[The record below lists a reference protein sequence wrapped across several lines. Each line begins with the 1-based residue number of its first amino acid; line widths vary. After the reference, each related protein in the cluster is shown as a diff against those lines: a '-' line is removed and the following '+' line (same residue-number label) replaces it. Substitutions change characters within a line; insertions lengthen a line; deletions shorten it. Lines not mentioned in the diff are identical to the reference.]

1 MVALRRRTMPDR
13 IQRGSD
19 EPTDDRIK
27 ELADAFAEA
36 LLAGDEVGA
45 EIAIREAIDS
55 KLSSAEID
63 EQLIAP
69 ALWLVGELWERG
81 KISVAEEHLA
91 TEISLRVLALQREA
105 HRVMSSR
112 TGRRVLLATPTGE
125 LHVVALRMVENLLRD
140 AGYDVVML
148 GPDVPGEALGDVAK
162 RLRIDVVCLSLTMAG
177 RRSEVLSAIDNVRL
191 VLPSAG
197 FVVGG
202 RGLTD
207 EAHRRPVVHV
217 CNRVSEVVE
226 VVDATVKRSSL
237 N

>member
-1 MVALRRRTMPDR
+1 MPDR

-91 TEISLRVLALQREA
+91 TEIALRVLALQREA
-105 HRVMSSR
+105 HRVMRSR

-140 AGYDVVML
+140 AGYDVLML
-148 GPDVPGEALGDVAK
+148 GPDVPGKALGDVAK

>member
-1 MVALRRRTMPDR
+1 MPDR
-13 IQRGSD
+13 IQRGPD

-27 ELADAFAEA
+27 DLANAFVEA

-45 EIAIREAIDS
+45 EITVREAMDAE
-55 KLSSAEID
+55 LSTAEID
-63 EQLIAP
+63 EEMIAP

-91 TEISLRVLALQREA
+91 TEISVRVLALQREA
-105 HRVMSSR
+105 HRVMRSR

-140 AGYDVVML
+140 AGYDVLML
-148 GPDVPGEALGDVAK
+148 GPDVPGKALGDVAK

>member
-1 MVALRRRTMPDR
+1 
-13 IQRGSD
+13 
-19 EPTDDRIK
+19 
-27 ELADAFAEA
+27 
-36 LLAGDEVGA
+36 
-45 EIAIREAIDS
+45 
-55 KLSSAEID
+55 
-63 EQLIAP
+63 
-69 ALWLVGELWERG
+69 
-81 KISVAEEHLA
+81 
-91 TEISLRVLALQREA
+91 
-105 HRVMSSR
+105 
-112 TGRRVLLATPTGE
+112 
-125 LHVVALRMVENLLRD
+125 MVENLLRD
-140 AGYDVVML
+140 AGYDVLML
-148 GPDVPGEALGDVAK
+148 GPDVPGKALGDVAK

>member
-1 MVALRRRTMPDR
+1 MPDR
-13 IQRGSD
+13 TQD

-69 ALWLVGELWERG
+69 ALWLVGEMWERG
-81 KISVAEEHLA
+81 EISVAEEHLA
-91 TEISLRVLALQREA
+91 TEISVRVLALREA
-105 HRVMSSR
+105 HRVMRSR

-148 GPDVPGEALGDVAK
+148 GPDVPGKA
-162 RLRIDVVCLSLTMAG
+162 
-177 RRSEVLSAIDNVRL
+177 
-191 VLPSAG
+191 
-197 FVVGG
+197 
-202 RGLTD
+202 
-207 EAHRRPVVHV
+207 
-217 CNRVSEVVE
+217 
-226 VVDATVKRSSL
+226 
-237 N
+237 

>member
-1 MVALRRRTMPDR
+1 MPDR
-13 IQRGSD
+13 IQRGPD

-36 LLAGDEVGA
+36 LLAGDEIGA
-45 EIAIREAIDS
+45 EIAICEAIDS
-55 KLSSAEID
+55 ELTSAEID

-81 KISVAEEHLA
+81 KISVAEEHL
-91 TEISLRVLALQREA
+91 
-105 HRVMSSR
+105 
-112 TGRRVLLATPTGE
+112 
-125 LHVVALRMVENLLRD
+125 
-140 AGYDVVML
+140 
-148 GPDVPGEALGDVAK
+148 
-162 RLRIDVVCLSLTMAG
+162 
-177 RRSEVLSAIDNVRL
+177 RL

-202 RGLTD
+202 GGLTD

>member
-1 MVALRRRTMPDR
+1 MPDR
-13 IQRGSD
+13 IQRGPD

-27 ELADAFAEA
+27 ELANAFLEA
-36 LLAGDEVGA
+36 LLAGDEIGA
-45 EIAIREAIDS
+45 EITVREAMDAE
-55 KLSSAEID
+55 LSSAEID
-63 EQLIAP
+63 EEMIAP

-91 TEISLRVLALQREA
+91 TEIALRVLALQREA
-105 HRVMSSR
+105 QRVVRSR
-112 TGRRVLLATPTGE
+112 LGRRVMLATPTGE
-125 LHVVALRMVENLLRD
+125 LHVVALRMVENLLRG

-148 GPDVPGEALGDVAK
+148 GPDVPAKALGDVAR
-162 RLRIDVVCLSLTMAG
+162 RLRIDVVCMSLTMAG
-177 RRSEVLSAIDNVRL
+177 RRSEILSAIDNVRL
-191 VLPSAG
+191 VLPTAG

>member
-1 MVALRRRTMPDR
+1 MPDR
-13 IQRGSD
+13 IQRGPD

-27 ELADAFAEA
+27 ELANAFVEA

-45 EIAIREAIDS
+45 EITVREAMDVG
-55 KLSSAEID
+55 LSSAEID
-63 EQLIAP
+63 EEMIAP

-91 TEISLRVLALQREA
+91 TEIALRVLALQREA
-105 HRVMSSR
+105 QRVVRSR
-112 TGRRVLLATPTGE
+112 LGRRVMLATPTGE
-125 LHVVALRMVENLLRD
+125 LHVVALRMVENLLRG

-148 GPDVPGEALGDVAK
+148 GPDVPAKALGDVAR
-162 RLRIDVVCLSLTMAG
+162 RLRIDVVCMSLTMPG
-177 RRSEVLSAIDNVRL
+177 RRSEILSAIDNVRL
-191 VLPSAG
+191 VLPTAG

-207 EAHRRPVVHV
+207 EAHRRPIVHV

-226 VVDATVKRSSL
+226 VVDATVQRSSL

>member
-1 MVALRRRTMPDR
+1 MADR
-13 IQRGSD
+13 IQRGPD

-36 LLAGDEVGA
+36 LLAGDEVSA
-45 EIAIREAIDS
+45 EIAVREAMDAEFS
-55 KLSSAEID
+55 TAEID
-63 EQLIAP
+63 EKLIAP

-91 TEISLRVLALQREA
+91 TEISVRVLALQREA
-105 HRVMSSR
+105 QRVTRSR
-112 TGRRVLLATPTGE
+112 TGRRVMLATPLGAF
-125 LHVVALRMVENLLRD
+125 HVVALRMVENLLRG
-140 AGYDVVML
+140 AGYDVMML
-148 GPDVPGEALGDVAK
+148 GPDVPAKALGHVAR
-162 RLRIDVVCLSLTMAG
+162 RLRTDVVCMSLTMAG
-177 RRSEVLSAIDNVRL
+177 HRDDILSAIDNVRL

-202 RGLTD
+202 HGLTD
-207 EAHRRPVVHV
+207 EGHRRPLVDV

-226 VVDATVKRSSL
+226 AVDATIKRASL

>member
-1 MVALRRRTMPDR
+1 MPDR
-13 IQRGSD
+13 IQRGPD

-27 ELADAFAEA
+27 ELADAFLEA
-36 LLAGDEVGA
+36 LLAGDEVEA
-45 EIAIREAIDS
+45 EIAVREAMDAE
-55 KLSSAEID
+55 LSSAEID
-63 EQLIAP
+63 EEMIAP

-81 KISVAEEHLA
+81 KISVADEHLA
-91 TEISLRVLALQREA
+91 TEIALRVLALQREA
-105 HRVMSSR
+105 QRVVRSR
-112 TGRRVLLATPTGE
+112 LGRRVMLATPTGE
-125 LHVVALRMVENLLRD
+125 LHVVALRMVENLLRG

-148 GPDVPGEALGDVAK
+148 GPDVPAKALGDVAT
-162 RLRIDVVCLSLTMAG
+162 RLRIDVVCMSLTMAG
-177 RRSEVLSAIDNVRL
+177 RRSEILSAIDNVRL
-191 VLPSAG
+191 VLPTAG

-217 CNRVSEVVE
+217 CSRVSEVVE

>member
-1 MVALRRRTMPDR
+1 MPDR
-13 IQRGSD
+13 TQD
-19 EPTDDRIK
+19 EPTDDRIT

-63 EQLIAP
+63 DQLIAP

-105 HRVMSSR
+105 HRVMRSR

-148 GPDVPGEALGDVAK
+148 GPDVPGKALGDVAK
-162 RLRIDVVCLSLTMAG
+162 RLGIDVVCLSLTMAG

>member
-1 MVALRRRTMPDR
+1 MPDR
-13 IQRGSD
+13 TQD

-63 EQLIAP
+63 DQLIAP

-105 HRVMSSR
+105 HRVMRSR

-125 LHVVALRMVENLLRD
+125 LHVVALRMIENLLRD

-148 GPDVPGEALGDVAK
+148 GPDVPGKALGDVAK

-207 EAHRRPVVHV
+207 EAHRRPVVHI

>member
-1 MVALRRRTMPDR
+1 MADR
-13 IQRGSD
+13 IQRGPD
-19 EPTDDRIK
+19 EPTDDCIK

-36 LLAGDEVGA
+36 LLAGDEVAA
-45 EIAIREAIDS
+45 EIAVREAMDAE
-55 KLSSAEID
+55 LSSAEID
-63 EQLIAP
+63 EKLIAP

-91 TEISLRVLALQREA
+91 TEISIRVLALQREA
-105 HRVMSSR
+105 QRVARSRSGHRVM
-112 TGRRVLLATPTGE
+112 LATPTGE
-125 LHVVALRMVENLLRD
+125 LHVVALRMIENLLRG

-148 GPDVPGEALGDVAK
+148 GPDVPAKALGDVA
-162 RLRIDVVCLSLTMAG
+162 RRMRADVVCMSLTMAG
-177 RRSEVLSAIDNVRL
+177 HRSDILRAIDNVRL

-207 EAHRRPVVHV
+207 EGQRRPLVHV
-217 CNRVSEVVE
+217 CHRVSEVVE
-226 VVDATVKRSSL
+226 AVDATVKRASL

>member
-1 MVALRRRTMPDR
+1 MPDR
-13 IQRGSD
+13 IQREPD

-27 ELADAFAEA
+27 ELAGAFADA

-45 EIAIREAIDS
+45 EIAIREAMDAE
-55 KLSSAEID
+55 LSSAEID

-91 TEISLRVLALQREA
+91 TEISIRVLALQREA
-105 HRVMSSR
+105 HRVMRSR
-112 TGRRVLLATPTGE
+112 TGHRVLLATPSGE
-125 LHVVALRMVENLLRD
+125 LHVVALRMVENLLRG

-148 GPDVPGEALGDVAK
+148 GPDVPGKALGDVAK
-162 RLRIDVVCLSLTMAG
+162 RLRVDVVCLSLTMAE

-202 RGLTD
+202 RGVTD
-207 EAHRRPVVHV
+207 AAHRRPVVHL
-217 CNRVSEVVE
+217 CHRVSEVVE
-226 VVDATVKRSSL
+226 VVDATVKRAIL

>member
-1 MVALRRRTMPDR
+1 MPDR
-13 IQRGSD
+13 IQRGPD

-27 ELADAFAEA
+27 ELANAFVEA

-45 EIAIREAIDS
+45 EITVREAMDVG
-55 KLSSAEID
+55 LSSAEID
-63 EQLIAP
+63 EEMIAP

-91 TEISLRVLALQREA
+91 TEIALRVLALQREA
-105 HRVMSSR
+105 QRVVRSR
-112 TGRRVLLATPTGE
+112 LGRRVMLATPTGE
-125 LHVVALRMVENLLRD
+125 LHVVALRMVENLLRG

-148 GPDVPGEALGDVAK
+148 GPDVPAKALGDVAR
-162 RLRIDVVCLSLTMAG
+162 RLRIDVVCMSLTMPG
-177 RRSEVLSAIDNVRL
+177 RRSEILSAIDNVRL
-191 VLPSAG
+191 VLPTAG

-226 VVDATVKRSSL
+226 VVDATVQRSSL

>member
-1 MVALRRRTMPDR
+1 MPDR
-13 IQRGSD
+13 TQD

-91 TEISLRVLALQREA
+91 TEISVRVLALQREA
-105 HRVMSSR
+105 HRVMRSR

-125 LHVVALRMVENLLRD
+125 LHVVALRMVENLLRG

-148 GPDVPGEALGDVAK
+148 GPDVPAKTLGDVAG
-162 RLRIDVVCLSLTMAG
+162 RLGIDVVCMSLTMAG
-177 RRSEVLSAIDNVRL
+177 RRSEILSAIDMVRL

-207 EAHRRPVVHV
+207 EAHRRPLVHV
-217 CNRVSEVVE
+217 CDRVSEVVE